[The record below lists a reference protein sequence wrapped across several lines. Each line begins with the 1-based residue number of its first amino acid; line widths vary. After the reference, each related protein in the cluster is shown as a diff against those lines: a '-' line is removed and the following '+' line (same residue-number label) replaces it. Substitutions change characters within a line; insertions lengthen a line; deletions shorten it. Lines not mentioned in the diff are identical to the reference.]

1 VGIRV
6 RIPPCLRQ
14 VTDTSTVEIEAQSLG
29 EAIEK
34 LEDLF
39 PGIKREL
46 TDQDGRLLSSAFD
59 FYISGKSSYPSSPT
73 MSLNRGDE
81 IIIIPLGIEVGG

>member
-1 VGIRV
+1 MGIKV

-14 VTDTSTVEIEAQSLG
+14 VSDPSTVEIEAQSLG
-29 EAIEK
+29 ESIEK
-34 LEDLF
+34 LEYLF

-46 TDQDGRLLSSAFD
+46 MDQDGGLLSSAFD
-59 FYISGKSSYPSSPT
+59 FYINGKSSYPSNST
-73 MSLNRGDE
+73 MPLKHGDE

>member
-14 VTDTSTVEIEAQSLG
+14 VIDTSTVEIEAQSLG

-46 TDQDGRLLSSAFD
+46 TDQDGRLLSLAFD
-59 FYISGKSSYPSSPT
+59 FYINGKSSYPSSPT
-73 MSLNRGDE
+73 MLLNRDDE

>member
-1 VGIRV
+1 MGIRV

-34 LEDLF
+34 LEDLY

-46 TDQDGRLLSSAFD
+46 TSQDGRLLASAFD
-59 FYISGKSSYPSSPT
+59 FYINGKSSYPSSSM
-73 MSLNRGDE
+73 MSLKDGDE

>member
-1 VGIRV
+1 MGIRV

-14 VTDTSTVEIEAQSLG
+14 VTDTSTVEIEALSLG
-29 EAIEK
+29 EVIQK

-46 TDQDGRLLSSAFD
+46 MDQDDRLLSSAFD
-59 FYISGKSSYPSSPT
+59 VYINGESSYPSSPK
-73 MSLNRGDE
+73 MS
-81 IIIIPLGIEVGG
+81 